1 MVKVK
6 GPLDPVEEVHT
17 DTEGHSMTQ
26 QQFKQECDINY
37 ILSRYTEYG
46 YCEHVMGVEPKYM
59 DCSSLTA
66 KTFQEHLDFAL
77 DFEEHFDSLPQEIR
91 DRFEDD
97 PALMM
102 EFLSDE
108 ANYDE
113 AVKLGILTS
122 DGSANGTAQ
131 GDVQLS
137 DQAVQTPSLDADG
150 REESK

>member
-1 MVKVK
+1 MVTVK

-17 DTEGHSMTQ
+17 DTVGHSLTQ

-37 ILSRYTEYG
+37 ILSRYSEYG
-46 YCEHVMGVEPKYM
+46 YCEHLMNVEPKYM
-59 DCSSLTA
+59 DCSALTA
-66 KTFQEHLDFAL
+66 KTFQEHLDFAM
-77 DFEEHFDSLPQEIR
+77 DFEDHFDSLPQEIR

-122 DGSANGTAQ
+122 DGSVNGASQ
-131 GDVQLS
+131 GDVKLNEHAQ
-137 DQAVQTPSLDADG
+137 QTPSLEENG